1 MFAVSS
7 GIVFQNSGK
16 HHCCV
21 WIWKNCLLLCC
32 PRPVCLVKFLTRGKD
47 DQFYIV
53 NEKKND
59 RLAKDPRRVFQERQ
73 WSHFFLRGTGHNSQH
88 FFSCSSV
95 LNVIKLTLIKSSPCA
110 YPTHHTPKVRSWCW
124 GDHCKLQGSQRSVS
138 VALGGHNLSNCL
150 IDSRLEEFML

>member
-1 MFAVSS
+1 M
-7 GIVFQNSGK
+7 VFLKNRK

-21 WIWKNCLLLCC
+21 WIWKSCLLLCC
-32 PRPVCLVKFLTRGKD
+32 PRPVFLVKFLTRGKD

-59 RLAKDPRRVFQERQ
+59 RLAMDPGRVFQERQ
-73 WSHFFLRGTGHNSQH
+73 WSHFRLKNSFSGAQVTTRSI

-95 LNVIKLTLIKSSPCA
+95 LNVIKLTSIKSCPCA
-110 YPTHHTPKVRSWCW
+110 YPTHHIPKVRSWCW
-124 GDHCKLQGSQRSVS
+124 DDHCKLQGSQRSVS

-150 IDSRLEEFML
+150 IDSRLEELML